1 MAGLP
6 KVSALKMSERQYSLL
21 KKESQKYTTKNQE
34 VKRIKI
40 LLKGSKGQSNYSIS
54 KEVGVT
60 VKTVET
66 WRKRWDK
73 DYDKLLIY
81 EQGKTKEGVTDG
93 ELLKEMKR
101 RVMDRPR
108 PGKPSEITLS
118 QKEQIVA
125 IACQKPA
132 EYNKPVVRWTS
143 VLLAEVAIAEKIV
156 DSISPRYVSII
167 LKKKKLDLIS
177 LVIGYIQRLRT
188 GKPL

>member
-6 KVSALKMSERQYSLL
+6 KVMALKMSERQYGLL
-21 KKESQKYTTKNQE
+21 EKESKKHKTKNQE

-60 VKTVET
+60 VQTVGT

-73 DYDKLLIY
+73 RYEELVTY
-81 EQGKTKEGVTDG
+81 EQGSSGTGVTDG
-93 ELLKEMKR
+93 ELLKEMKSR
-101 RVMDRPR
+101 ITDQPR

-125 IACQKPA
+125 IACRKPE
-132 EYNKPVVRWTS
+132 EYNIPVVRWNAT
-143 VLLAEVAIAEKIV
+143 LLAKVAIEEKV
-156 DSISPRYVSII
+156 VKSISPRYVSII
-167 LKKKKLDLIS
+167 LKKKN
-177 LVIGYIQRLRT
+177 
-188 GKPL
+188 